1 MDGATETISTET
13 AQRAIE
19 ELVRIIIE
27 HEQQKGEKTNGK
39 KLARN
44 TAREV

>member
-1 MDGATETISTET
+1 MDAQETLSAET
-13 AQRAIE
+13 VQRAMD

-39 KLARN
+39 ELARN